1 MTRNPFGF
9 VNKTHNEEYAG
20 VHETKKSRGETSDD
34 DFARSVISLL
44 KTHNVSVAQN
54 TYRVENYK
62 ALPDTLDDFK
72 NLFIDDGNTVKNMG
86 MFKQR
91 IMGLTSYFRSAQ
103 ESLMPKFTKSSNFH
117 VVKIEMSQ
125 FQFGV
130 YEEARATERKLE
142 LQNKEAASE
151 LAKKLKNEKIT
162 FPVKENSGKV
172 FGSITS
178 IAIYEKLSEL
188 GYEISRKNIDL
199 KKPINTLGESEVK
212 IKLYNNI
219 STTIKVEVV
228 PL

>member
-1 MTRNPFGF
+1 MKLILIKDVKKLGKEGDVVDVKDGQARNFLIPNGLAIEA
-9 VNKTHNEEYAG
+9 NTKNLNSLN
-20 VHETKKSRGETSDD
+20 TKK
-34 DFARSVISLL
+34 ISE
-44 KTHNVSVAQN
+44 K
-54 TYRVENYK
+54 
-62 ALPDTLDDFK
+62 
-72 NLFIDDGNTVKNMG
+72 
-86 MFKQR
+86 
-91 IMGLTSYFRSAQ
+91 
-103 ESLMPKFTKSSNFH
+103 
-117 VVKIEMSQ
+117 
-125 FQFGV
+125 
-130 YEEARATERKLE
+130 KLE
-142 LQNKEAASE
+142 LQKKEAASE